1 MNSLFK
7 KEKFEKNH
15 NISKTLN
22 ISKFFWI
29 FSSKSLKTSK
39 IASKNCKQKL
49 LSEIA
54 STLWFQLEDMFQLIV
69 TPQGIEKV
77 TIQLIDTPT
86 KVYAIGARLFLS
98 KVPLE
103 VLQNWVLIQLIVT
116 PHILGK
122 VQGQIKEVCRLIEP
136 CLLIGT
142 REYVYT
148 HGLLKNW
155 IMVLCIKYA
164 WPIKSFKTG
173 PPYGLLCAH
182 ELMFSA
188 QEVLCSF
195 YSLRMHNSTPKSTF
209 FFHNCATC
217 CHD

>member
-1 MNSLFK
+1 MLASSPHFSLK
-7 KEKFEKNH
+7 VCARARGK
-15 NISKTLN
+15 
-22 ISKFFWI
+22 
-29 FSSKSLKTSK
+29 FSSQ
-39 IASKNCKQKL
+39 I
-49 LSEIA
+49 I
-54 STLWFQLEDMFQLIV
+54 TLWCQLEDMFQLIV

-142 REYVYT
+142 REYKESPGTRGPQVRGVPRYEGFPSINLKPRT
-148 HGLLKNW
+148 KLKYHGQKAK
-155 IMVLCIKYA
+155 V
-164 WPIKSFKTG
+164 
-173 PPYGLLCAH
+173 
-182 ELMFSA
+182 
-188 QEVLCSF
+188 
-195 YSLRMHNSTPKSTF
+195 
-209 FFHNCATC
+209 
-217 CHD
+217 

>member
-1 MNSLFK
+1 MGT
-7 KEKFEKNH
+7 
-15 NISKTLN
+15 I
-22 ISKFFWI
+22 
-29 FSSKSLKTSK
+29 
-39 IASKNCKQKL
+39 
-49 LSEIA
+49 
-54 STLWFQLEDMFQLIV
+54 TLWFQLEDMFQLIV

-142 REYVYT
+142 REYTPRYT
-148 HGLLKNW
+148 HSGGASGRSRGEALSGSVPLAGTSPKKPEGGVLDCGVDSEIGGGPLL
-155 IMVLCIKYA
+155 
-164 WPIKSFKTG
+164 
-173 PPYGLLCAH
+173 
-182 ELMFSA
+182 SA
-188 QEVLCSF
+188 
-195 YSLRMHNSTPKSTF
+195 T
-209 FFHNCATC
+209 
-217 CHD
+217 